1 MKGPG
6 KELIYLYCVTDS
18 PRSWPG
24 DEKYTI
30 SCRDFYAVVGKARKT
45 DFGEE
50 NLKKNLADFEWLKEK
65 VNIHEQVIEN
75 VMKESSVVPFKFA
88 TIFNNE
94 DNLIAFLKENEEEL
108 GNNLN
113 YFRGKEEWGIKI
125 YCDMAILMKYL
136 GVNNEEILSLKNA
149 INTSPP
155 GKAFFLKKQ
164 KEEILIREAN
174 KKINE
179 YGQHSFNKLKKY
191 SIQSVINKLLP
202 GEVTEINEDMILNCA
217 FLLDKCLVTPF
228 ITAVEELKEQT
239 AGTGFIFDCTGPWP
253 PYNFCKLKKSGTA
266 E

>member
-1 MKGPG
+1 MKVQG
-6 KELIYLYCVTDS
+6 KKLIYLYCVTDS
-18 PRSWPG
+18 PQSRPS

-30 SCRDFYAVVGKARKT
+30 SCGDFYAVAGKVRKI

-50 NLKKNLADFEWLKEK
+50 SLKKNLADFEWLKEK
-65 VNIHEQVIEN
+65 VNIHEQVIES
-75 VMKESSVVPFKFA
+75 VMKESSVVPFKFG

-94 DNLIAFLKENEEEL
+94 ENLIAFLKENEEEL
-108 GNNLN
+108 RNNLN

-125 YCDMAILMKYL
+125 YCDMEYLKKYL
-136 GVNNEEILSLKNA
+136 GVKNEEILSLKNT
-149 INTSPP
+149 IKTSSP
-155 GKAFFLKKQ
+155 GKTFFLKKQ
-164 KEEILIREAN
+164 KEEVLIREAN

-179 YGQHSFNKLKKY
+179 YGQNSFNKLKKY